1 MTGPGRRAV
10 PGRGASSGA
19 TLSMFAKA
27 ALTVIPMEERPQPGA
42 VRPLR

>member
-10 PGRGASSGA
+10 PGHGASSGA
-19 TLSMFAKA
+19 TLTMFATT
-27 ALTVIPMEERPQPGA
+27 ALTVIPMEERPQPDA